1 MKRKKKNTELYGIIG
16 LGRFGFALAQT
27 LAEAGRE
34 IMVIDNNEDKIK
46 EASVFTDNAFV
57 VSSLNKETL
66 EAIGLQDCDTVA
78 VCIGEAIDT
87 SILTTLTVLQLG
99 IKKVISK
106 AISFE
111 HGTVLE
117 RLGAQVVYPERDMA
131 VRVANRL
138 LAPQMMEYI
147 SLSKEIDISEIR
159 LTDVMEGR
167 TVLELGLR
175 REYGL
180 NIIAINQNDTITTDI
195 VPGLVLHADNSI
207 VVVGRKENI
216 RRFEAYLNN

>member
-1 MKRKKKNTELYGIIG
+1 MDKSPLPPSPLRAAYLARAAGERRAVLLWRVG
-16 LGRFGFALAQT
+16 LLLALFAGWESAARLG
-27 LAEAGRE
+27 L
-34 IMVIDNNEDKIK
+34 ID
-46 EASVFTDNAFV
+46 AFV

-159 LTDVMEGR
+159 LTGVMEGR